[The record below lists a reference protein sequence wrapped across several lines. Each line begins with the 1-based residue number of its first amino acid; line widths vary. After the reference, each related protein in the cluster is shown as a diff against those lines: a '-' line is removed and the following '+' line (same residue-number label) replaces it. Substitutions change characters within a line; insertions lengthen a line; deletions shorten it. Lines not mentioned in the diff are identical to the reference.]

1 MAGGELRR
9 EPWTVEK
16 GVRRPPARQQRTRA
30 RMAAS
35 SDARRRTTSRSL
47 VKPRTAIA
55 RAVGWNSLPGS
66 AGHLANVHE
75 GAGMFYQ
82 PKFKLSTFFVIW
94 MNRLQEYF
102 FRLAGC
108 NSLALFYASRVWF
121 VSLRR
126 GGPKVISKEFGYEA
140 LLYSLEHRVALVD
153 FSQNDCYTT
162 LDDNPLADF
171 FLVDHEPKVRRHG
184 KMQKFVFLETRE
196 AISSMLRPH
205 WARRIDGKAHVIL
218 IQAQSDVLEVV
229 PLGTSKVNGVKIL
242 LESLWASPNEVMA
255 LGDGENDKEMLQL
268 VGLLVSRS
276 PTAAR

>member
-94 MNRLQEYF
+94 M
-102 FRLAGC
+102 
-108 NSLALFYASRVWF
+108 
-121 VSLRR
+121 
-126 GGPKVISKEFGYEA
+126 A

-153 FSQNDCYTT
+153 FSQDDCYTT

-171 FLVDHEPKVRRHG
+171 FLVDHEPKVRRHVSNRLSITIL
-184 KMQKFVFLETRE
+184 KFTP
-196 AISSMLRPH
+196 S
-205 WARRIDGKAHVIL
+205 
-218 IQAQSDVLEVV
+218 
-229 PLGTSKVNGVKIL
+229 
-242 LESLWASPNEVMA
+242 
-255 LGDGENDKEMLQL
+255 
-268 VGLLVSRS
+268 
-276 PTAAR
+276 